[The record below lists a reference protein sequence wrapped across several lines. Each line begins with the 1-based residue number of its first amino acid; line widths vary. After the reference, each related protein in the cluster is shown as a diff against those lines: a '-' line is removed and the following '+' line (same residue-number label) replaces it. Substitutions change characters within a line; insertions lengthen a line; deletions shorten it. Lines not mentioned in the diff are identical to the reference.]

1 MHWIEPITLERNS
14 QALAC
19 RRMIGH
25 HSYDNIA
32 EYIDKVLN
40 EFNKQNK
47 TTLVV
52 TDNASNFVKAFRC
65 VYCYFLRLFTFKKK
79 YLHNWYIVVLY

>member
-1 MHWIEPITLERNS
+1 
-14 QALAC
+14 
-19 RRMIGH
+19 MIGR

-40 EFNKQNK
+40 EFSIQNK

-52 TDNASNFVKAFRC
+52 TDNASNFVKAFRY
-65 VYCYFLRLFTFKKK
+65 VYCYSLNFLHFKQSEYITHLGCNIK
-79 YLHNWYIVVLY
+79 YIINS

>member
-1 MHWIEPITLERNS
+1 MHWIEPSTLERNS
-14 QALAC
+14 KALAC

-32 EYIDKVLN
+32 ECIDKVLN
-40 EFNKQNK
+40 EFNIQNK

-52 TDNASNFVKAFRC
+52 TDNAANFVKAFRY
-65 VYCYFLRLFTFKKK
+65 VY
-79 YLHNWYIVVLY
+79 